1 LAATPTQSSDLEGLS
16 ADGTIGE
23 AMHAVDWAATPLGLP
38 ETWPQSLRT
47 TLELIL
53 NSKHG
58 MMLAWG
64 PDLILFYNEAYAPF
78 LGRKHPTAMGRPFAE
93 VWSDV
98 WADIEPLVSHTLA
111 GEAVWFEDYHLVMER
126 HGYAEDTWWQF
137 SYSPARDD
145 SGRIVGL
152 LNVTSEMTGKVLT
165 ERRQAFRIT
174 LEEHLQ
180 NLADPSE
187 IMAAASEALGLYL
200 GVPQV
205 AYARVEPGEQT
216 VLIERE
222 WNNGVMASNVGR
234 HRLDDY
240 GPKFIADLKR
250 GKLVAIADV
259 RLDPRTASPEALAT
273 FAKASIKAF
282 LNVPVVKGDR
292 LVAVLAVHSP
302 IERAWSGEEIAL
314 ATDVAERTWAAA
326 ERAFAEQR
334 LGYERERLRATVEL
348 ADRLRDLSAIPDI
361 LFAAAEVLGRSLGV
375 SRAGYGAVDDE
386 TDTLLVDRDWTK
398 DGVETLAGRTPLRD
412 YGSFIDTLK
421 HGEPVAIADVREDDR
436 TNSIAASAA
445 LEARSAR
452 AFANVP
458 VVEQGRLVAVFFVN
472 DDKVRSWR
480 DDELALIQ
488 EVADRTRSAVERVRV
503 EAALRASEM
512 QLRAFNA
519 DLERQVIELASERG
533 TTWQVS
539 PFMLSV
545 IGLDD
550 ARFARINPAWTATLG
565 WTAEDM
571 AGRSYADLLHPDDVA
586 ASRAAFQRVMEGEPV
601 LDFENRY
608 RAKSGQYHW
617 LSWVAVPDKGKL
629 YSTTRDI
636 TGEKLAAAER
646 ERFFAM
652 SRDLFAVA
660 TFDGYL
666 TSINPAWSAVLGR
679 RDEELLTI
687 PFAEII
693 HPDDLA
699 RTGEVVATL
708 QRGAPVHQFH
718 VRLLRANGKP
728 IAFAWS
734 AVPDADVE
742 SGLFYTVGRD
752 ITEEAAKAEELAAVQ
767 DALRQAQKMDAM
779 GQLTGGVAHDFNNLL
794 TPIVGSLDL
803 LQRQGLGGAREQR
816 LIAGAIQ
823 SADRAK
829 TLVQRLL
836 AFARR
841 QPLQASAIDV
851 GGLVNGMAD
860 LLASTTGPQVRVVV
874 EIAPNLPPAKTDP
887 NQLEMA
893 LLNLGVNARDAMPD
907 GGTLRISAIGEHID
921 RPRGDLKRG
930 DYVRLSVADTG
941 VGMDEATLARAVE
954 PFFSTKGIGKGT
966 GLGLSMAHGLAAQL
980 GGALTVQSRLDV
992 GTNVELW
999 LPVSDVA
1006 ISKDDSAA
1014 MPAVTGEACGLAL
1027 LVDDED
1033 IVRASTADMLEDL
1046 GYQVREAPS
1055 AEVALALIRDGLR
1068 PDLIVTDHLMPGM
1081 TGVDLART
1089 VREKTPHLPVL
1100 IVSGYAEAEGIA
1112 PDLPRLTKPFKSTEL
1127 AARLANLTS
1136 ANS

>member
-1 LAATPTQSSDLEGLS
+1 LAAPPIQFSRREVFS
-16 ADGTIGE
+16 ADGKIGE
-23 AMHAVDWAATPLGLP
+23 AMGLVDWAATPLGPP
-38 ETWPQSLRT
+38 EAWPQSLRT
-47 TLELIL
+47 TLELML

-64 PDLILFYNEAYAPF
+64 PQLTLFYNEAYAPF

-93 VWSDV
+93 AWSDV
-98 WADIEPLVSHTLA
+98 WADIEPLVRQTLD
-111 GEAVWFEDYHLVMER
+111 GEAVWFEDYHLVMAR

-145 SGRIVGL
+145 SGHIVGL
-152 LNVTSEMTGKVLT
+152 LNVTSEMTAKVLT
-165 ERRQAFRIT
+165 ERRQAFRLA
-174 LEEHLQ
+174 LEDRLQ
-180 NLADPSE
+180 NLDDPSE
-187 IMAAASEALGLYL
+187 IVAAASEALGLHL

-222 WNNGVMASNVGR
+222 WNSGVMPSNAGR

-240 GPKFIADLKR
+240 GPQFIADLRR
-250 GKLVAIADV
+250 GKIVAIADV
-259 RLDPRTASPEALAT
+259 RADQRTSSPEALAT
-273 FAKASIKAF
+273 FAKASIEAF
-282 LNVPVVKGDR
+282 LNVPIVKGDR
-292 LVAVLAVHSP
+292 LLAVLAIHSP
-302 IERAWSGEEIAL
+302 IRRAWTNEQIAL

-334 LGYERERLRATVEL
+334 IGYERERLRATVEL
-348 ADRLRDLSAIPDI
+348 ADRLRDLGAIPDI
-361 LFAAAEVLGRSLGV
+361 LFAAAQVLGRSLGV

-398 DGVETLAGRTPLRD
+398 DGVETLAGRTSLRD

-421 HGEPVAIADVREDDR
+421 RGEPVAIADVRNDER
-436 TNSIAASAA
+436 TSAPAASAA
-445 LEARSAR
+445 LEGRSAR
-452 AFANVP
+452 SFANVP
-458 VVEQGRLVAVFFVN
+458 VVEHGRLVAVFFVN

-488 EVADRTRSAVERVRV
+488 DVADRTRSAVERVRM
-503 EAALRASEM
+503 EAALRDSEAGM
-512 QLRAFNA
+512 RALNA
-519 DLERQVIELASERG
+519 DLERQVVELSSERG

-545 IGLDD
+545 ITLSD
-550 ARFARINPAWTATLG
+550 ACFARVNPAWTATLG
-565 WTAEDM
+565 WTADDM
-571 AGRSYADLLHPDDVA
+571 AGRSYADLLHPDDVI
-586 ASRAAFQRVMEGEPV
+586 ASRVAFRRARAGEPV
-601 LDFENRY
+601 LNFENRF

-617 LSWVAVPDKGKL
+617 LSWVAVADNNKL

-636 TGEKLAAAER
+636 TGDKLAAAER

-660 TFDGYL
+660 TFDGRL
-666 TSINPAWSAVLGR
+666 TSINPAWSVVLGR
-679 RDEELLTI
+679 AEDELLTI
-687 PFAEII
+687 PFANII

-699 RTGEVVATL
+699 RTGQIVATL

-718 VRLLRANGKP
+718 VRLLRADGKP

-734 AVPDADVE
+734 AVPDAQAQ
-742 SGLFYTVGRD
+742 SGIFYTVGRD
-752 ITEEAAKAEELAAVQ
+752 ITEETAKAEELVAAQ

-794 TPIVGSLDL
+794 TPSVGSLDL

-841 QPLQASAIDV
+841 QPLQASAVDV
-851 GGLVNGMAD
+851 GRLVEGMAD
-860 LLASTTGPQVRVVV
+860 LLTSTTGPQVRLVV
-874 EIAPNLPPAKTDP
+874 EIAPNLPLAMADP

-907 GGTLRISAIGEHID
+907 GGTLRISASGEHIQH
-921 RPRGDLKRG
+921 PRGDLKRG

-980 GGALTVQSRLDV
+980 GGALTVQSRLEV
-992 GTNVELW
+992 GTNVQLW
-999 LPVSDVA
+999 LPVSDLV
-1006 ISKDDSAA
+1006 INNDDSAA
-1014 MPAVTGEACGLAL
+1014 MPTVAAEVRGLAL
-1027 LVDDED
+1027 LVDDEAV
-1033 IVRASTADMLEDL
+1033 VRASTAALLEDL
-1046 GYQVREAPS
+1046 GYQVQEAAS
-1055 AEVALALIRDGLR
+1055 AEAAIALIGGGLR

-1089 VREKTPHLPVL
+1089 LREKAPDLPVL
-1100 IVSGYAEAEGIA
+1100 IVSGYAEADGIA
-1112 PDLPRLTKPFKSTEL
+1112 PDLPRLTKPFKRAEL
-1127 AARLANLTS
+1127 AASLASLGS
-1136 ANS
+1136 WGG